1 MKVINFFGAPGAG
14 KSTAALGLANVLKRA
29 WLHCEYVPE
38 FAKDTIWMETSHLL
52 SRQNWV
58 LANQELRL
66 GMLEGKI
73 DYAVIDGPLPLSAF
87 YAPPHYPQAFKDLCF
102 HFFNSYENVNF
113 FVNRSHQYTPI
124 GRLQNEA
131 QSDAIA
137 LEMKEFLSANGV
149 PFIEI
154 SAGDSAPAAM
164 FEMLREMGV
173 IPSETERR

>member
-14 KSTAALGLANVLKRA
+14 KSTAALGLANAMKRA
-29 WLHCEYVPE
+29 WLHCEYVSE

-73 DYAVIDGPLPLSAF
+73 DYAVIDGPLLLSAF
-87 YAPPHYPQAFKDLCF
+87 YAPESYPEAFKELCF
-102 HFFNSYENVNF
+102 HFFNNYENVNF
-113 FVNRSHQYTPI
+113 FVNRSHEYTPI

-137 LEMKEFLSANGV
+137 KQMKDFLRDHGV
-149 PFIEI
+149 PFMEI

-164 FEMLREMGV
+164 FEMLKQMGV
-173 IPSETERR
+173 IPAEPRRG